1 MNVIF
6 LGPPGA
12 GKGTQAVRV
21 CERLGIPQ
29 ISTGDILRRAIKEQ
43 TPTGLA
49 AKAYIDAGALVPDSV
64 VIDIVRERLAQEDCQ
79 KGYVLDGFPRTV
91 PQAQALAGF
100 ADIDAVVDIDVSDEK
115 LIARLSGRRVCPAC
129 GGTYHISRLNGRTD
143 CERCGAALIQR
154 DDDKAE
160 TVLSRL
166 NVYHKQTAPLIEFY
180 EQRGLLRRV
189 DGAQPMEDCF
199 EAILEAG
206 ALLHEVLEQLKGKIE
221 PGITTKEL
229 DRYAEKLIRGYG
241 AVPSFL
247 NYEGYPA
254 SICASVDSQVVHG
267 IPNESTV
274 LRESQII
281 SIDSGLI
288 LDGWQSD
295 SAFTVGVGTVSL
307 EAQRLIDVTE
317 QSFFAALQVA
327 REGYRVSDIGHAV
340 QQYVEERGFAAVRDL
355 CGHGIGREMHEDP
368 SIPNF
373 GAPGHGVRL
382 RRGMTICIEPM
393 ITAGSYNVKTLRD
406 GWTVVTTDGSLCSHY
421 EHTILITDGEPELLS
436 LPGYHKEEKR

>member
-1 MNVIF
+1 MITIKN
-6 LGPPGA
+6 A
-12 GKGTQAVRV
+12 S
-21 CERLGIPQ
+21 Q
-29 ISTGDILRRAIKEQ
+29 I
-43 TPTGLA
+43 
-49 AKAYIDAGALVPDSV
+49 AKM
-64 VIDIVRERLAQEDCQ
+64 R
-79 KGYVLDGFPRTV
+79 
-91 PQAQALAGF
+91 
-100 ADIDAVVDIDVSDEK
+100 
-115 LIARLSGRRVCPAC
+115 
-129 GGTYHISRLNGRTD
+129 
-143 CERCGAALIQR
+143 
-154 DDDKAE
+154 
-160 TVLSRL
+160 
-166 NVYHKQTAPLIEFY
+166 
-180 EQRGLLRRV
+180 
-189 DGAQPMEDCF
+189 
-199 EAILEAG
+199 EAG

-267 IPNESTV
+267 IPSDSTV
-274 LRESQII
+274 LREGQII

-295 SAFTVGVGTVSL
+295 SAFTMGVGLISP

-327 REGYRVSDIGHAV
+327 REGYRISDIGHAV
-340 QQYVEERGFAAVRDL
+340 QQYVEERGYSAVLDL

-368 SIPNF
+368 SVPNY

-393 ITAGSYNVKTLRD
+393 IAAGGYNVKTLRD

>member
-1 MNVIF
+1 MITIKN
-6 LGPPGA
+6 A
-12 GKGTQAVRV
+12 S
-21 CERLGIPQ
+21 Q
-29 ISTGDILRRAIKEQ
+29 I
-43 TPTGLA
+43 
-49 AKAYIDAGALVPDSV
+49 AKM
-64 VIDIVRERLAQEDCQ
+64 R
-79 KGYVLDGFPRTV
+79 
-91 PQAQALAGF
+91 
-100 ADIDAVVDIDVSDEK
+100 
-115 LIARLSGRRVCPAC
+115 
-129 GGTYHISRLNGRTD
+129 
-143 CERCGAALIQR
+143 
-154 DDDKAE
+154 
-160 TVLSRL
+160 
-166 NVYHKQTAPLIEFY
+166 
-180 EQRGLLRRV
+180 
-189 DGAQPMEDCF
+189 
-199 EAILEAG
+199 EAG

-274 LRESQII
+274 LREGQII

-295 SAFTVGVGTVSL
+295 SAFTVGVGTVSP
-307 EAQRLIDVTE
+307 EAQCLIDVTE

-368 SIPNF
+368 NVPNF
-373 GAPGHGVRL
+373 GRRRTGLKLLPGMVL
-382 RRGMTICIEPM
+382 AIEPM
-393 ITAGSYNVKTLRD
+393 VNMGTWKVRWLD
-406 GWTVVTTDGSLCSHY
+406 DEWTVISEDHSLAAHY
-421 EHTILITDGEPELLS
+421 ENTILITDGEPEILTLQ
-436 LPGYHKEEKR
+436 HA